1 MTSSPI
7 TLPRIKHHQ
16 SWIHSASK
24 KKLRMVAFGTG
35 IVVFGAAMVFDWF
48 LTRRGRPPAQVTAI
62 SNGVMGFIAGWFVMR
77 TMDQV
82 CERRENVA
90 TRLKTIADLNHHIR
104 NALQSIQLSAYSTQD
119 QQAIRAIS
127 EAVERIQWASRE
139 FLSGNVS
146 ARCPAS

>member
-7 TLPRIKHHQ
+7 TLPRIKPHE
-16 SWIHSASK
+16 SWIYAASK
-24 KKLRMVAFGTG
+24 KKLRVVASGVG
-35 IVVFGAAMVFDWF
+35 VVVFGAAMLFDWF
-48 LTRRGRPPAQVTAI
+48 LARRGRPPAQITAI

-90 TRLKTIADLNHHIR
+90 TRLKTVADMNHHIR

-119 QQAIRAIS
+119 QQAINAIG
-127 EAVERIQWASRE
+127 EAVARIQWALRE
-139 FLSGNVS
+139 VLPGNAS
-146 ARCPAS
+146 APAS